1 MPASHIRPGQDQ
13 EQKHSTPLVWGV
25 EVSAKAAQRAREL
38 HQRADQMFRAG
49 YQASA
54 WKLRE
59 QAWRVEGR
67 A

>member
-1 MPASHIRPGQDQ
+1 M
-13 EQKHSTPLVWGV
+13 
-25 EVSAKAAQRAREL
+25 SAKAAQRAREL

-49 YQASA
+49 YQASG